1 MIKNLPN
8 LWHSLFS
15 LGCTFLIMVY
25 SKYYHASML
34 SLNYF
39 HYLTLYQ
46 ININLLALLLW
57 ATVTTLEVTYIFF
70 ICACLCFINSL
81 LPKFECVW
89 LAEGVFWVIVGCP

>member
-57 ATVTTLEVTYIFF
+57 ATVTTLEVTYIFLF
-70 ICACLCFINSL
+70 VPVSVSLTLCYLSL
-81 LPKFECVW
+81 SVCDWLKVCFE
-89 LAEGVFWVIVGCP
+89 